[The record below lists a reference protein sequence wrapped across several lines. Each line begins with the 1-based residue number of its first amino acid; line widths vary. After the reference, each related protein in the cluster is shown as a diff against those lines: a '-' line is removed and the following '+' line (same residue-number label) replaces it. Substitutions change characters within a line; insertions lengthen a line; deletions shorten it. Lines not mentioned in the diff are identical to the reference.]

1 MKVYSEISLKDFEA
15 WSGGEDTLD
24 TLTDH
29 EAAELEAIL
38 EEEYPDGIDETEL
51 NDILRFE
58 RDWIAELLGFN
69 DWEDLEADHSDED
82 DE

>member
-24 TLTDH
+24 TLTDQ
-29 EAAELEAIL
+29 EVSELESIL

-69 DWEDLEADHSDED
+69 DWEDLEADE
-82 DE
+82 